1 MADLLTFYDLPLK
14 ARNLIYKYLDL
25 TGYTVDLNYTELY
38 VYPQN
43 EYPDDSRADIVESLH
58 SGSIITRCEDY
69 RTLEEYWEWSY
80 DEAGSYRS
88 SYNHKNDGCEKW
100 DFVAE
105 TTHDYYGS
113 KLEAPEIF
121 RTIYRSN
128 HFRIC
133 RGSPG
138 GFTPFFQLP
147 TDALCE
153 LGTLTV
159 RLDGEPQETIELNGD
174 WNRLRQLAPLKLHS
188 RYGKT
193 AIKEWGRLIQRL
205 MECVRPN
212 HLTLYLIVN
221 VPDIK
226 TAEAV
231 LKPLDQLPTLQNC
244 GIWLSSKPSP
254 ELNRLIQMTIRRLTT
269 TSLDHRNLPTS
280 TLDQPFRY
288 LDLPQ
293 ELRSEILEYS
303 DLISGAALEWKP
315 SPSSIGRIRDPMCSC
330 EKYFGYRF
338 DNTHIED
345 CKTDYLEPPAVKK
358 YLTDWDI
365 APISSEH
372 CFLCEHDSP
381 IRICK
386 KPQAGFCE
394 CIFHCTH
401 SANSS
406 STVSTS
412 RKGVPSLFLVSH
424 QVREDAI
431 PVFFRRNRFVISPP
445 GIIPIRLAARW
456 PERLHLH
463 RVILP
468 MQRVELSLFIASLP
482 RGALRHIRY
491 LEWVLPQFENYRTAP
506 RSAYLDYLDTIDTMS
521 QAMHLP
527 LLTLVL
533 NLRVVDR
540 DMDRDHMVW
549 PNRFHRDGEMYETIL
564 SPLCRLKGLKDCFV
578 YLRRIRR
585 EDYQYYHMRTFS
597 YLFDN
602 DEMRYEKAIMGP
614 RYDSAKRGKPWM
626 ERFEQKMIAWD
637 RDRWERHCLDTYGD
651 YCEDT

>member
-1 MADLLTFYDLPLK
+1 MANPLTFYDLPLK
-14 ARNLIYKYLDL
+14 ARNLVYKYLDL

-43 EYPDDSRADIVESLH
+43 EYPDDSRADTIESLD

-80 DEAGSYRS
+80 DESRIYS
-88 SYNHKNDGCEKW
+88 SSNKHKNDGCEKA

-105 TTHDYYGS
+105 TVNDYYGS
-113 KLEAPEIF
+113 KAEAPEIF
-121 RTIYRSN
+121 MTIYKSN

-138 GFTPFFQLP
+138 GFAPFFRLP

-159 RLDGEPQETIELNGD
+159 RLDGEPQETIKIDGD
-174 WNRLRQLAPLKLHS
+174 WSRLEQLAPLKLHS

-193 AIKEWGRLIQRL
+193 ALKEWGRLIQRL
-205 MECVRPN
+205 TECVRPS

-231 LKPLDQLPTLQNC
+231 LKPLEQLPTLKNC
-244 GIWLSSKPSP
+244 GIWLSSKSIPQ
-254 ELNRLIQMTIRRLTT
+254 LDRLIQMTIRRLTT
-269 TSLDHRNLPTS
+269 PSIPTR
-280 TLDQPFRY
+280 TLDRPFRY

-293 ELRSEILEYS
+293 ELRSRILEYS
-303 DLISGAALEWKP
+303 DLISGADLEWKP
-315 SPSSIGRIRDPMCSC
+315 SLSSIGRIRDPRCSC
-330 EKYFGYRF
+330 EKYLGHHF
-338 DNTHIED
+338 DAIHIED
-345 CKTDYLEPPAVKK
+345 CTTEYLEPSEFGK
-358 YLTDWDI
+358 YFTDWDT
-365 APISSEH
+365 AHISSEH
-372 CFLCEHDSP
+372 CFLCERNSST
-381 IRICK
+381 RTICK
-386 KPQAGFCE
+386 KTQGGFCE

-401 SANSS
+401 STNSS
-406 STVSTS
+406 STLSTS

-445 GIIPIRLAARW
+445 GTVPIRFAARW
-456 PERLHLH
+456 PQRLFLYP
-463 RVILP
+463 VILT
-468 MQRVELSLFIASLP
+468 MQRVELSMFLTSLP
-482 RGALRHIRY
+482 RGAARHIRY
-491 LEWVLPQFENYRTAP
+491 LEWVLPQFANYRTAP
-506 RSAYLDYLDTIDTMS
+506 RSTYFDYLDTIDMMK
-521 QAMHLP
+521 QAMNLP

-533 NLRVVDR
+533 NLRVADQGGGWENKF
-540 DMDRDHMVW
+540 W
-549 PNRFHRDGEMYETIL
+549 PHRVRRDGKMYDTIL
-564 SPLCRLKGLKDCFV
+564 NPLCRLEGLKDCFL
-578 YLRRIRR
+578 YLRRIPR
-585 EDYQYYHMRTFS
+585 EGVHHFNYTNKQDYM
-597 YLFDN
+597 FDY

-614 RYDSAKRGKPWM
+614 KYDSARRGKPWM

-637 RDRWERHCLDTYGD
+637 WATWERYSVDAYG
-651 YCEDT
+651 YYRENT